1 MADNNLDSL
10 FSRLGRFPDVEAANL
25 QAWDATDRLLLDTA
39 ADLLAAG
46 SLHPGSR
53 LAVVGDR
60 YGALTLGA
68 LALDAPASAAG
79 SWAGPV
85 RVHQDLITGERA
97 LRHNAGKLGVTGG
110 FEQLPLG
117 AGLLS
122 GASVVLLQLPKS
134 LAELEEIADAVARH
148 AAPDVVLLAGGRVKH
163 MSLGMN
169 AVLERY
175 FSEVQPQHA
184 RQKSRILLARGPRP
198 ATGAPPFPVTEVN
211 TELGLTVCARG
222 AVFAGTGLDI
232 GTRFLLEFLPRM
244 PPARHAIDL
253 GCGTGILAAMYARGN
268 PGSRVTATDQSAAAV
283 DSARAT
289 AEANGL
295 AGQITVLQ
303 DDAMGSLPD
312 GQRRSDPAQP
322 ALPRRSGGACRGRH
336 QADRGGRTGP
346 RTGRG
351 ALDGVQQPPPLPAR
365 AAAADR
371 PHPRGRPEPE
381 IHGDR
386 QHPEI
391 LRCVK
396 RACGRSHRRN
406 VRF

>member
-1 MADNNLDSL
+1 MADDTLDSL
-10 FSRLGRFPDVEAANL
+10 FSRMGRFPDVEAANL
-25 QAWDATDRLLLDTA
+25 QAWDATDKLLLDTA

-53 LAVVGDR
+53 IAVVGDR

-68 LALDAPASAAG
+68 LAYGAFNPDAEDPDAAG
-79 SWAGPV
+79 SGARPV

-97 LRHNAGKLGVTGG
+97 LRHNAAKLGVTGG
-110 FEQLPLG
+110 FEQHPLG
-117 AGLLS
+117 PGLLS
-122 GASVVLLQLPKS
+122 GATVVLLQLPKS
-134 LAELEEIADAVARH
+134 LAELDEIADAVARH
-148 AAPDVVLLAGGRVKH
+148 ADPGVILLAGGRVKH

-169 AVLERY
+169 AVLERH
-175 FSEVQPQHA
+175 FREVQPQHA
-184 RQKSRILLARGPRP
+184 RQKSRVLLARGPKP

-211 TELGLTVCARG
+211 AELGLTVCARG

-244 PPARHAIDL
+244 PQARHAIDL

-295 AGQITVLQ
+295 AGQIEALQ

-312 GQRRSDPAQP
+312 ASADLILLNPPFHVGAAVHAGAGVKLIEAAGRVLAPGGELWTVFNSHLHYQP
-322 ALPRRSGGACRGRH
+322 ALQRLIGPTREVGRNPKFTVTASTRKSSG
-336 QADRGGRTGP
+336 
-346 RTGRG
+346 
-351 ALDGVQQPPPLPAR
+351 V
-365 AAAADR
+365 
-371 PHPRGRPEPE
+371 
-381 IHGDR
+381 
-386 QHPEI
+386 
-391 LRCVK
+391 
-396 RACGRSHRRN
+396 
-406 VRF
+406 

>member
-1 MADNNLDSL
+1 VADTNLDSL

-46 SLHPGSR
+46 ELQPGSR

-68 LALDAPASAAG
+68 LALDAAG
-79 SWAGPV
+79 WAGPV
-85 RVHQDLITGERA
+85 RVHQDLITGEHA
-97 LRHNAGKLGVTGG
+97 LRHNAGTLGVAGG

-122 GASVVLLQLPKS
+122 GAGVVLLQLPKS
-134 LAELEEIADAVARH
+134 LAELEEIADAIARH
-148 AAPDVVLLAGGRVKH
+148 ASPDVVLLAGGRVKH

-169 AVLERY
+169 AVLERH
-175 FSEVQPQHA
+175 FSDVQPQRA

-232 GTRFLLEFLPRM
+232 GTRFLLEFLPEM
-244 PPARHAIDL
+244 PPARHVIDL
-253 GCGTGILAAMYARGN
+253 GCGTGILAAVYARAN
-268 PGSRVTATDQSAAAV
+268 PGARVTATDQSAAAV

-295 AGQITVLQ
+295 AAQVTVLQ
-303 DDAMGSLPD
+303 DDAMSSLPEASAD
-312 GQRRSDPAQP
+312 LILLNPPFHVGAAVHAGAGLKLIEAAGRVLAPGGELWTVFNSHLHYRP
-322 ALPRRSGGACRGRH
+322 ALQRLIGPTREVGRNPKFTVT
-336 QADRGGRTGP
+336 ASIRKTSE
-346 RTGRG
+346 
-351 ALDGVQQPPPLPAR
+351 V
-365 AAAADR
+365 
-371 PHPRGRPEPE
+371 
-381 IHGDR
+381 
-386 QHPEI
+386 
-391 LRCVK
+391 
-396 RACGRSHRRN
+396 
-406 VRF
+406 

>member
-1 MADNNLDSL
+1 VADNNLDSL
-10 FSRLGRFPDVEAANL
+10 FSRLGRFPEVEAANL

-46 SLHPGSR
+46 ELQPGSR

-68 LALDAPASAAG
+68 LALDAAG
-79 SWAGPV
+79 WAGPV
-85 RVHQDLITGERA
+85 RVHQDLITGEHA
-97 LRHNAGKLGVTGG
+97 LRHNAGTLGVAGG

-122 GASVVLLQLPKS
+122 GAGVVLLQLPKS

-169 AVLERY
+169 AVLERH
-175 FSEVQPQHA
+175 FSEVQPQRA

-232 GTRFLLEFLPRM
+232 GTRFLLEFLPEM
-244 PPARHAIDL
+244 PQARHVIDL
-253 GCGTGILAAMYARGN
+253 GCGTGILAAVYARAN
-268 PGSRVTATDQSAAAV
+268 PGARVTATDQSASAV

-289 AEANGL
+289 AEVNGL
-295 AGQITVLQ
+295 AAQVTVLQ
-303 DDAMGSLPD
+303 DDAMASLPEASAD
-312 GQRRSDPAQP
+312 LILLNPPFHVGAAVHAGAGLKLIEAAGRVLAPGGELWTVFNSHLHYRP
-322 ALPRRSGGACRGRH
+322 ALQRLIGPTREVGRNPKFTVT
-336 QADRGGRTGP
+336 ASIRKTSE
-346 RTGRG
+346 
-351 ALDGVQQPPPLPAR
+351 V
-365 AAAADR
+365 
-371 PHPRGRPEPE
+371 
-381 IHGDR
+381 
-386 QHPEI
+386 
-391 LRCVK
+391 
-396 RACGRSHRRN
+396 
-406 VRF
+406 